1 MIKRLSK
8 ALNKKDFEKLKEIYG
23 EIEELYAAAK
33 NVGEIEIPLKS
44 DTNVGG
50 HGRRVIKSWSECFK
64 AAIAASDADR
74 WKRAISSAAYPL
86 DFDGLV
92 DKIEKNSTPIYVK
105 RMYVRGLVVDVSVSL
120 SCVKIRLDLSAEK
133 RVELTEKLR
142 SMSLS
147 DAIIEKILEI
157 EKACLLFDNYGAV
170 MSKIEEFLKN
180 LGDLNKRLEAEIKNS
195 KERAAKYLA
204 AQNI

>member
-1 MIKRLSK
+1 M
-8 ALNKKDFEKLKEIYG
+8 NKNDFEKLEEICG

-33 NVGEIEIPLKS
+33 NNGEIEIPLKS
-44 DTNVGG
+44 DTNFGG
-50 HGRRVIKSWSECFK
+50 HGKRVKKSWSEYFK

-74 WKRAISSAAYPL
+74 WKRAIASVINPMGFGEA
-86 DFDGLV
+86 V
-92 DKIEKNSTPIYVK
+92 DKIKKDSTPIYVK
-105 RMYVRGLVVDVSVSL
+105 RMYVRGLVVDISVSL
-120 SCVKIRLDLSAEK
+120 SCVKIRIDLSSVK

-157 EKACLLFDNYGAV
+157 EKACLLFDNYGTV
-170 MSKIEEFLKN
+170 MSKIEKFLKN
-180 LGDLNKRLEAEIKNS
+180 LGVLNEKLETKIKNL
-195 KERAAKYLA
+195 KERVAKYLT